1 MVNSQLQSV
10 IDRIEKLEDEKRAIA
25 DDIREVYAEAK
36 ANGYD
41 VKALR
46 EIIKLRKLGAAE
58 RAEREA
64 VLDTYKSAL
73 GMLADTPLGNAA
85 INRASGDRAPARAT
99 QAARASRD
107 VIKTGRAEETPPI
120 ASDTAQDDEYQ
131 DIPPFLDRRHELGKG
146 VA

>member
-36 ANGYD
+36 ANGFD
-41 VKALR
+41 VRALR
-46 EIIKLRKLGAAE
+46 EIVRLRKMKASE

-85 INRASGDRAPARAT
+85 INRATFEARA
-99 QAARASRD
+99 
-107 VIKTGRAEETPPI
+107 
-120 ASDTAQDDEYQ
+120 
-131 DIPPFLDRRHELGKG
+131 
-146 VA
+146 